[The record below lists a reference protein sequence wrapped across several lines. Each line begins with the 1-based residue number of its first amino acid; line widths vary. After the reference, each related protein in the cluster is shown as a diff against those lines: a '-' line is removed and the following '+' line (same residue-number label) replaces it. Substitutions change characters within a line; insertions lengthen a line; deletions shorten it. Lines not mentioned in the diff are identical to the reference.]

1 MIKDTFAMNTPG
13 KTCGADASAKEI
25 KPTCIDLAGKK
36 GLIIGIANDQSIAY
50 GCARAMRAL
59 GAELAI
65 TYLNERA
72 EPYVRPLAV
81 QLGSPIIL
89 PCDVERAGELEAVF
103 AAIRASW
110 GRLDFA
116 LHAVAYAP
124 KEDLHGRVIDCSA
137 AGFARAMD
145 VSCHS
150 FIRMARLA
158 EPLMSDGGTLLTTSY
173 YGSEKVIKNYNV
185 MGPVK
190 AALEA
195 VMRQLASELGPQGIR
210 VHALSPG
217 PILTRAASGI
227 EHFDELLR
235 ETAERAPLHHL
246 VTVDDV
252 GEVAAGLVSDWAKRM
267 TGNVVFV
274 DGGSHVLN

>member
-1 MIKDTFAMNTPG
+1 MSAAPLPPSTPAA
-13 KTCGADASAKEI
+13 GAPDLDAPAI
-25 KPTCIDLAGKK
+25 VPTSINLVGKK
-36 GLIIGIANDQSIAY
+36 GLIIGVANDQSIAW
-50 GCARAMRAL
+50 GCARAMRGL
-59 GAELAI
+59 GADLAI
-65 TYLNERA
+65 TYLNERS
-72 EPYVRPLAV
+72 EKFVRPLAD
-81 QLGSPIIL
+81 QLGSPITL
-89 PCDVERAGELEAVF
+89 PCDVEKPGELESIF
-103 AAIRASW
+103 AAISSQW

-116 LHAVAYAP
+116 LHAIAFAP

-145 VSCHS
+145 ISCHS

-158 EPLMSDGGTLLTTSY
+158 EPLMANGGTLLTISY
-173 YGSEKVIKNYNV
+173 YGAQKVVAHYNM

-195 VMRQLASELGPQGIR
+195 VVRELATELGPKGLR

-227 EHFDELLR
+227 EHFDKLLAQA
-235 ETAERAPLHHL
+235 AERAPQHQL
-246 VTVDDV
+246 VTIADV
-252 GEVAAGLVSDWAKRM
+252 GAVAAGLVSDWSRGM

-274 DGGSHVLN
+274 DGGFHVLG

>member
-1 MIKDTFAMNTPG
+1 MSAPRMAAATAEVEPPEV
-13 KTCGADASAKEI
+13 DAPAI
-25 KPTCIDLAGKK
+25 VPTSINLAGKK
-36 GLIIGIANDQSIAY
+36 GLIIGIANDQSIAW
-50 GCARAMRAL
+50 GCARAMRGL

-65 TYLNERA
+65 TYLNERS
-72 EPYVRPLAV
+72 EKFVRPLAV
-81 QLGSPIIL
+81 QLDSAITL
-89 PCDVERAGELEAVF
+89 PCDVEKPGELEAVF
-103 AAIRASW
+103 AAIASQW
-110 GRLDFA
+110 GQLDFA
-116 LHAVAYAP
+116 LHAIAFAP

-145 VSCHS
+145 ISCHS

-158 EPLMSDGGTLLTTSY
+158 EPLMARGGTLLTTSY
-173 YGSEKVIKNYNV
+173 YGAQKVVEHYNL

-195 VMRQLASELGPQGIR
+195 VVRELATELGPKGIR

-227 EHFDELLR
+227 EQFDKLLAR
-235 ETAERAPLHHL
+235 AAERAPHHQL
-246 VTVDDV
+246 VTIADV
-252 GEVAAGLVSDWAKRM
+252 GAVAAGLVSDWSRGM

-274 DGGSHVLN
+274 DGGFHVLG

>member
-1 MIKDTFAMNTPG
+1 MPPAEVAEAAP
-13 KTCGADASAKEI
+13 ASSGTGVI
-25 KPTCIDLAGKK
+25 VPTSINLAGKK
-36 GLIIGIANDQSIAY
+36 GLIIGIANNQSIAW
-50 GCARAMRAL
+50 GCARAMRGL

-65 TYLNERA
+65 TYLNERSA
-72 EPYVRPLAV
+72 TFVRPLAD
-81 QLGSPIIL
+81 QLGSTITL
-89 PCDVERAGELEAVF
+89 PCDVEKQGELEAVF
-103 AAIRASW
+103 EAISSQW
-110 GRLDFA
+110 GQLDFA
-116 LHAVAYAP
+116 LHAVAFAP

-145 VSCHS
+145 ISCHS

-158 EPLMSDGGTLLTTSY
+158 EPLMGSGGTLLTTSY
-173 YGSEKVIKNYNV
+173 YGAQKVVEHYNI

-195 VMRQLASELGPQGIR
+195 VVRELATELGPKGIR

-227 EHFDELLR
+227 EHFDKLLAQA
-235 ETAERAPLHHL
+235 AERAPHHQL
-246 VTVDDV
+246 VTIADV
-252 GEVAAGLVSDWAKRM
+252 GAVAAGLVSDWSRGM

-274 DGGSHVLN
+274 DGGFHVLG

>member
-1 MIKDTFAMNTPG
+1 MTTLETTHCTSISLG
-13 KTCGADASAKEI
+13 
-25 KPTCIDLAGKK
+25 GKK
-36 GLIIGIANDQSIAY
+36 GLVIGIANDQSIAY
-50 GCARAMRAL
+50 GCARAMRSL

-65 TYLNERA
+65 TYLNPRA
-72 EPYVRPLAV
+72 EPYVRPLAEL
-81 QLGSPIIL
+81 LGSPL
-89 PCDVERAGELEAVF
+89 VMPCDVEQAGQLDAVF
-103 AAIRASW
+103 AAIREQW

-150 FIRMARLA
+150 FIRMAKLA
-158 EPLMSDGGTLLTTSY
+158 EPLMSEGGALLTLSY
-173 YGSEKVIKNYNV
+173 YGAQKVIDHYNI

-195 VMRQLASELGPQGIR
+195 VMRELATELGPRGIR
-210 VHALSPG
+210 VHAVSPG

-227 EHFDELLR
+227 QHFDELL
-235 ETAERAPLHHL
+235 EQTAQRSPQGHL
-246 VTVDDV
+246 VSIDDV
-252 GEVAAGLVSDWAKRM
+252 GAVAAGLVSDWAKHM

-274 DGGSHVLN
+274 DGGSHILA